1 MKISTLLSSA
11 AALLCLA
18 LPGWSQSHYL
28 PESAPIRDQTGLP
41 PLPGVYYSNSL
52 MYLDM
57 GGSIERSILRGRV
70 PVDLNI
76 NASVFAD
83 MNSFVWQTGEK
94 FLGADYGVVA
104 VMPTIVQATPTARLE
119 VGRFLGRDASSSA
132 FGVYDLYFSP
142 LALTW
147 RGDRHQV
154 MFNYGLWAPVGGETS
169 LGYWEHQLQLG
180 GTAFL
185 DEEKSWSV
193 SALGTYEINGYNS
206 NRDYTKGNYFTLEWG
221 VVKNLDPNVTLGLVG
236 YGSWQTSG
244 DSGAGLRLPYDPVRD
259 YGIGLGGE
267 LKVTIPEANY
277 LSIALKHVRD
287 VSSFGRLSGSITTL
301 NFSVPIEM
309 EMPSAPAP
317 QPATETT
324 PPPVEPHPPAQ
335 PQPPTEPQPGQPKP

>member
-1 MKISTLLSSA
+1 MKLSVGLA
-11 AALLCLA
+11 ATVGFLGLS

-52 MYLDM
+52 MHLNM
-57 GGSIERSILRGRV
+57 GGSIDRSLLRGRV
-70 PVDLNI
+70 PVDVNV

-104 VMPTIVQATPTARLE
+104 VMPTLVQATPTARLE
-119 VGRFLGRDASSSA
+119 VGRFLGRDASTNA

-169 LGYWEHQLQLG
+169 LGYWEHQFQLG

-185 DEEKSWSV
+185 DDEKSWSV
-193 SALGTYEINGYNS
+193 SALGTYEINGHNAK
-206 NRDYTKGNYFTLEWG
+206 RDYTKGNYFTLEWG
-221 VVKNLDPNVTLGLVG
+221 IVKNLDPNVTLGLVG

-244 DSGAGLRLPYDPVRD
+244 DSGGGLRLPYDPVRD
-259 YGIGLGGE
+259 YGVGLGGE

-277 LSIALKHVRD
+277 LSIALKHTRD

-301 NFSVPIEM
+301 NFSIPIEM
-309 EMPSAPAP
+309 EMPGAPPAGSETPAP
-317 QPATETT
+317 VPEPATEPAT
-324 PPPVEPHPPAQ
+324 P
-335 PQPPTEPQPGQPKP
+335 